1 MLQLKSI
8 AVATDKTAVV
18 FVQCLKVL
26 KSFKKRIALIG
37 DLIIVC
43 VHTINTRKHLNMKAR
58 LQKRFRVGSIHRAL
72 IVRSKVNYIR
82 TPGVFIKFNKNQ
94 VVLVTRLVVPV
105 SNRVYGPILR
115 EFCMK

>member
-1 MLQLKSI
+1 MLQLKSM
-8 AVATDKTAVV
+8 AVATDKTSVV
-18 FVQCLKVL
+18 LVQCIKVL

-37 DLIIVC
+37 DLIIIC
-43 VHTINTRKHLNMKAR
+43 VHSINSRKYANMKVR
-58 LQKRFRVGSIHRAL
+58 LQKRFRVGSMHRAL
-72 IVRSKVNYIR
+72 IVRSKTNFKR
-82 TPGVFIKFNKNQ
+82 TTGVFIKFNKNH